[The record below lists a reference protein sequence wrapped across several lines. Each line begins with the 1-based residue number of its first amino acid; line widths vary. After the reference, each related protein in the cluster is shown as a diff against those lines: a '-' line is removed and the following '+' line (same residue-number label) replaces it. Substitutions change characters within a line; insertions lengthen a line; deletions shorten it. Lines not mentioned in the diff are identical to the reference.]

1 MQKIIKK
8 WYSRTPISTVIASL
22 KTMNKIQS
30 LLVTL
35 VPISLLLIGTTT
47 YAQVLQNM
55 VKNPSFEQYRKVPT
69 DLGEWGMVD
78 YWSSPTEA
86 SPDYFH
92 KRAAGKNVDV
102 PYNKMGRC
110 MARSGYAYTGIYAY
124 ASRYLKRN
132 FREYV
137 QLELKQPLLAGN
149 TYCVKAHVF
158 LAQSSNRAVGALG
171 MTASKIRINQKDELP
186 IVTKNMTYMLQEDRS
201 PLDERAWVEITC
213 QYKAQGGERYLVL
226 GNFDDDKK
234 TKVTGAIENDTFK
247 NPHVDFAYY
256 YIDDVCVT
264 NSSTN
269 FSCDCGSFDLIRT
282 RGEERIVLDVKVQQ
296 KQYYLGQV
304 VIMQNLDF
312 ERGKITMLSG
322 SQGALDDLVGTLRL
336 NPNYHVEISGHT
348 DDKGDPQKNQILSKK
363 RAEVVYNYLLSSG
376 IKKERLTYRGYGQS
390 RPIALNKTIEGRQK
404 NERIQFR
411 ITKK

>member
-1 MQKIIKK
+1 MVLL
-8 WYSRTPISTVIASL
+8 TPKSATIASFR
-22 KTMNKIQS
+22 TMNRIQS
-30 LLVTL
+30 LLVILVSTL
-35 VPISLLLIGTTT
+35 VLGVDAST

-69 DLGEWGMVD
+69 DLGEWEMLD

-92 KRAAGKNVDV
+92 KRAGGKNVDV

-110 MARSGYAYTGIYAY
+110 TPRSGHAYTGIYAY

-137 QLELKQPLLAGN
+137 QLELKQPLLSGN

-171 MTASKIRINQKDELP
+171 MTASKIRYNQKDELP

-213 QYKAQGGERYLVL
+213 EYKAQGGERYVVL

-234 TKVTGAIENDTFK
+234 TKVSGAIENDTFK

-256 YIDDVCVT
+256 YVDDVCVT

-269 FSCDCGSFDLIRT
+269 FTCDCGSFDLIRT
-282 RGEERIVLDVKVQQ
+282 RGEERIVLDVKIQ
-296 KQYYLGQV
+296 KKEYYLGQV
-304 VIMQNLDF
+304 IIMQNLDF
-312 ERGKITMLSG
+312 EKGKITMLPG
-322 SQGALDDLVGTLRL
+322 SQVALNDLVGTLRL
-336 NPNYHVEISGHT
+336 NPSYNVEISGHT
-348 DDKGDPQKNQILSKK
+348 DDKGDPQKNQILSKN

-390 RPIALNKTIEGRQK
+390 RPIALNKTTEGRQK

>member
-1 MQKIIKK
+1 M
-8 WYSRTPISTVIASL
+8 SRIESILVAFVSILFLLAG
-22 KTMNKIQS
+22 KTTK
-30 LLVTL
+30 
-35 VPISLLLIGTTT
+35 
-47 YAQVLQNM
+47 AQVLQNM

-69 DLGEWGMVD
+69 DLGEWGMVN

-92 KRAAGKNVDV
+92 KRAGGKNVDI
-102 PYNKMGRC
+102 PYNKMGRST
-110 MARSGYAYTGIYAY
+110 ARSGYAYAGIYAY

-137 QLELKQPLLAGN
+137 QLELKQPLLSGN
-149 TYCVKAHVF
+149 VYCVKAHVF

-171 MTASKIRINQKDELP
+171 VNASKIRWNQKNELP
-186 IVTKNMTYMLQEDRS
+186 IESKNMTYMLQEDRS
-201 PLDERAWVEITC
+201 PLDERAWVEISC
-213 QYKAQGGERYLVL
+213 QYKAQGGERYLIL

-234 TKVTGAIENDTFK
+234 TKVSGAIVNDTFK

-269 FSCDCGSFDLIRT
+269 FTCDCGSFDFIRT
-282 RGEERIVLDVKVQQ
+282 RGEEHIVLDVKIE
-296 KQYYLGQV
+296 KKEYYLGQV
-304 VIMQNLDF
+304 IIMQNLDF
-312 ERGKITMLSG
+312 EKGKITMLPG
-322 SQGALDDLVGTLRL
+322 SEGALKDLVGTLRL
-336 NPNYHVEISGHT
+336 HPNYNVELSGHT
-348 DDKGDPQKNQILSKK
+348 DDRGDPQKNQILSKN

-376 IKKERLTYRGYGQS
+376 IKKERLTFRGYGQS
-390 RPIALNKTIEGRQK
+390 RPIALNKTIEDRQK

>member
-1 MQKIIKK
+1 
-8 WYSRTPISTVIASL
+8 
-22 KTMNKIQS
+22 MNRIQS
-30 LLVTL
+30 LLVALISTL
-35 VPISLLLIGTTT
+35 CLLVDTSI

-92 KRAAGKNVDV
+92 KRASGKNVDV

-110 MARSGYAYTGIYAY
+110 TPRSGHAYTGIYAY

-137 QLELKQPLLAGN
+137 QLELKQPLLTGN

-171 MTASKIRINQKDELP
+171 MTGSKIRTNQKSELP
-186 IVTKNMTYMLQEDRS
+186 IATKNMTYMLQDDRS
-201 PLDERAWVEITC
+201 PLDERKWVEISC
-213 QYKAQGGERYLVL
+213 EYKAQGGERYIIL
-226 GNFDDDKK
+226 GNFDDDRT
-234 TKVTGAIENDTFK
+234 TKVSGAIENDTFR

-256 YIDDVCVT
+256 YLDDICVT

-269 FSCDCGSFDLIRT
+269 FSCECGSFDLIRT

-312 ERGKITMLSG
+312 ERGRVTMLPG
-322 SQGALDDLVGTLRL
+322 SQGSLNDLVGTLRL

-348 DDKGDPQKNQILSKK
+348 DDKGDPQKNQILSKN

-390 RPIALNKTIEGRQK
+390 RPIALNKSTEGRQK

>member
-1 MQKIIKK
+1 M
-8 WYSRTPISTVIASL
+8 SRIESILVAFVSILFLLAG
-22 KTMNKIQS
+22 KTSN
-30 LLVTL
+30 
-35 VPISLLLIGTTT
+35 
-47 YAQVLQNM
+47 AQVLQNM

-69 DLGEWGMVD
+69 DLGEWGMVN

-92 KRAAGKNVDV
+92 KRAGGKNVDI
-102 PYNKMGRC
+102 PYNKMGRST
-110 MARSGYAYTGIYAY
+110 ARSGYAYAGIYAY

-137 QLELKQPLLAGN
+137 QLELKQPLLSGN
-149 TYCVKAHVF
+149 VYCVKAHVF

-171 MTASKIRINQKDELP
+171 VNASKIRWNQKNELP
-186 IVTKNMTYMLQEDRS
+186 IESKNMTYMLQEDRS
-201 PLDERAWVEITC
+201 PLDERAWVEISC
-213 QYKAQGGERYLVL
+213 QYKAEGGERYLIL

-234 TKVTGAIENDTFK
+234 TKVSGAIENDTFK

-269 FSCDCGSFDLIRT
+269 FTCDCGSFDFIRT
-282 RGEERIVLDVKVQQ
+282 RGEEHIVLDVKIE
-296 KQYYLGQV
+296 KKEYYLGQV
-304 VIMQNLDF
+304 IIMRNLDF
-312 ERGKITMLSG
+312 EKGKITMLPG
-322 SQGALDDLVGTLRL
+322 SEGALTDLVGTLRL
-336 NPNYHVEISGHT
+336 HPNYNVELSGHT
-348 DDKGDPQKNQILSKK
+348 DDRGDPQKNQILSKN

-376 IKKERLTYRGYGQS
+376 IKKERLTFRGYGQS
-390 RPIALNKTIEGRQK
+390 RPIALNKTIEDRQK

>member
-1 MQKIIKK
+1 
-8 WYSRTPISTVIASL
+8 
-22 KTMNKIQS
+22 MNKIEF
-30 LLVTL
+30 LLVALVSTL
-35 VPISLLLIGTTT
+35 FLLTGKTTN
-47 YAQVLQNM
+47 AQVLQNM
-55 VKNPSFEQYRKVPT
+55 VRNPSFEQYRKVPS
-69 DLGEWGMVD
+69 DLGEWGMVS
-78 YWSSPTEA
+78 YWSSPTAA

-92 KRAAGKNVDV
+92 KRAGGKNVDI
-102 PYNKMGRC
+102 PYNKMGRST
-110 MARSGYAYTGIYAY
+110 ARSGYAYAGIYAY
-124 ASRYLKRN
+124 ASRYLKRD

-137 QLELKQPLLAGN
+137 QLELKQPLLSGN

-171 MTASKIRINQKDELP
+171 MNASKISWNQKNELP
-186 IVTKNMTYMLQEDRS
+186 IVSKNMTYMLQEDRS
-201 PLDERAWVEITC
+201 PLDERAWVEISC

-234 TKVTGAIENDTFK
+234 TKVSGAIENDTFK

-269 FSCDCGSFDLIRT
+269 FTCDCGSFDLVRT
-282 RGEERIVLDVKVQQ
+282 RGEEHIVLDMKIQ
-296 KQYYLGQV
+296 KKEYYLGQV
-304 VIMQNLDF
+304 IIMQNLDF
-312 ERGKITMLSG
+312 EKGKVTMLPG
-322 SQGALDDLVGTLRL
+322 SQGALTDLVGTLRL
-336 NPNYHVEISGHT
+336 NPNYNVELSGHT
-348 DDKGDPQKNQILSKK
+348 DDRGDPQKNQILSQN

-376 IKKERLTYRGYGQS
+376 IKKERLTFRGYGQS
-390 RPIALNKTIEGRQK
+390 RPIALNKTTEDRQK

>member
-376 IKKERLTYRGYGQS
+376 IRKERLTYRGYGQS

>member
-1 MQKIIKK
+1 
-8 WYSRTPISTVIASL
+8 
-22 KTMNKIQS
+22 MNRIQS
-30 LLVTL
+30 LLVILVSTL
-35 VPISLLLIGTTT
+35 FLLVGTTA

-69 DLGEWGMVD
+69 DLGEWGMID
-78 YWSSPTEA
+78 YWSSATAA

-110 MARSGYAYTGIYAY
+110 TARSGYAYTGIYAY

-137 QLELKQPLLAGN
+137 QLELKQPLLSGN
-149 TYCVKAHVF
+149 TYCVKAYVF
-158 LAQSSNRAVGALG
+158 LSQSSNRAVGALG
-171 MTASKIRINQKDELP
+171 MTASKIRLNQKDELP

-201 PLDERAWVEITC
+201 PLNERAWVEISC
-213 QYKAQGGERYLVL
+213 QYKAQGGERYLAL

-234 TKVTGAIENDTFK
+234 TNVSGAIENDTFK

-269 FSCDCGSFDLIRT
+269 FTCDCGSFDLVRT
-282 RGEERIVLDVKVQQ
+282 RGEERIVLDVKIQQ

-312 ERGKITMLSG
+312 ERGKVTMLSG
-322 SQGALDDLVGTLRL
+322 AQGALNDLVGTLRL
-336 NPNYHVEISGHT
+336 NPSYNVEISGHT
-348 DDKGDPQKNQILSKK
+348 DDKGDPQKNQILSKN
-363 RAEVVYNYLLSSG
+363 RAEVIYNYLLSSG
-376 IKKERLTYRGYGQS
+376 IKKERLTFRGYGQS
-390 RPIALNKTIEGRQK
+390 RPIALNKTTEGRQK

>member
-1 MQKIIKK
+1 
-8 WYSRTPISTVIASL
+8 
-22 KTMNKIQS
+22 MNKIQS

-376 IKKERLTYRGYGQS
+376 IRKERLTYRGYGQS